1 MLVSLKTSHNAF
13 FVFQTPFKC
22 LPCFADEDS
31 LGEVSHFE
39 SANKAK
45 HFPLK
50 KPAGAILRKA
60 GLEDTVYKDYTA
72 DVNGWDNFYLPKTVN
87 MQVVAMV
94 EGISCPCDQLILMTF
109 EDQQVYA
116 YDEEELHLV
125 ASSFKQLFDEGM
137 EYPAS
142 KTYYKGEAFKNIA
155 DEVKKRN
162 IHIYRDINTELN
174 TQKSMKNRNFSII

>member
-31 LGEVSHFE
+31 LGDVSHFE

-45 HFPLK
+45 HLPLK
-50 KPAGAILRKA
+50 KPAGAILR
-60 GLEDTVYKDYTA
+60 LEDTVYKDA

-87 MQVVAMV
+87 MQVVVMV

-142 KTYYKGEAFKNIA
+142 KTYYKGEAFKNM
-155 DEVKKRN
+155 VRN
-162 IHIYRDINTELN
+162 YICLLAINKL
-174 TQKSMKNRNFSII
+174 SWLIIRITL